1 MRLRMPVLVRIII
14 YACVCGRTKVYEWIQ
29 LKVFH
34 FCSRANALRHCLL
47 RSGYIKSWLTSV
59 LARPADDDE
68 LSDADTTI
76 SCLVALAVPVEMS
89 VTAES
94 DNGGGGIEVDVASS
108 SSDPSSPVGALV
120 STTFEFFSRHTADGK
135 FTFVDHRPAPSL
147 IDGVLYSA

>member
-1 MRLRMPVLVRIII
+1 MSALKSISECNWKSFISVLE
-14 YACVCGRTKVYEWIQ
+14 RTHYVIVY
-29 LKVFH
+29 
-34 FCSRANALRHCLL
+34 C
-47 RSGYIKSWLTSV
+47 SGYIKSWLTSV

-68 LSDADTTI
+68 LSDADTTV

-94 DNGGGGIEVDVASS
+94 DNGDGGIEVDVASS